1 MSKLMGKFMGYVI
14 GTLLGIIAVLASS
27 LALFLVPLFQTD
39 ELLAQIRVENVEQI
53 ADKTCFI
60 VSLDVTPGNDDTK
73 RKTILERQPLCGNW
87 IGIGYEFTLPNK
99 SLFLMKKPGV
109 VITNMIAIDQKTH
122 FVTDNAQV
130 GQYKVEFI
138 RTVREK
144 IGEWLAKTPMLKSRT
159 YDMKAIMKQPKQGS
173 VITYKLEPLR
183 QQVVVECANCVE

>member
-39 ELLAQIRVENVEQI
+39 ELLAHIRVENVEQI

-60 VSLDVTPGNDDTK
+60 VSLDVTPGSDDTK
-73 RKTILERQPLCGNW
+73 RKTIFERQPLCGDW

-144 IGEWLAKTPMLKSRT
+144 IGEWLAKTPMIKSRT
-159 YDMKAIMKQPKQGS
+159 YDMKAIMKQPKQGA

>member
-1 MSKLMGKFMGYVI
+1 
-14 GTLLGIIAVLASS
+14 
-27 LALFLVPLFQTD
+27 
-39 ELLAQIRVENVEQI
+39 
-53 ADKTCFI
+53 
-60 VSLDVTPGNDDTK
+60 
-73 RKTILERQPLCGNW
+73 
-87 IGIGYEFTLPNK
+87 
-99 SLFLMKKPGV
+99 MKKPGV

-144 IGEWLAKTPMLKSRT
+144 IGEWLAKTPMIKSRT